1 MKKVYVGILIVT
13 VLLSFATV
21 YAEIVNEIISAG
33 VIRFHIIAASDSEED
48 NRIKLDVRD
57 YVSEHI
63 KDSDIVSYSE
73 TYIKECERLANIRLK
88 DINAGYNAKATFEK
102 VYIPKK
108 SYKNITLP
116 SGKYNAIRL
125 VLGNGG
131 GTNWWC
137 VAYPPL
143 CFTEEVSGMLSQ
155 EGEKKLENELPKDIY
170 GMISGDCEYRFFVV
184 DLIGNVSCKLTKSF
198 SEK

>member
-1 MKKVYVGILIVT
+1 MKKVFVGILLVT

-33 VIRFHIIAASDSEED
+33 VIRFHIIAASESEED

-63 KDSDIVSYSE
+63 KDTELVAYSRE
-73 TYIKECERLANIRLK
+73 YVKECERLANVRLEETGT
-88 DINAGYNAKATFEK
+88 GYKAKATFEK

-125 VLGNGG
+125 VLGNGEG
-131 GTNWWC
+131 ENWWC

-143 CFTEEVSGMLSQ
+143 CFTEEVGGILSQ
-155 EGEKKLENELPKDIY
+155 DGEKKLKNELPEDIY
-170 GMISGDCEYRFFVV
+170 GMISGDCEYRFFIV
-184 DLIGNVSCKLTKSF
+184 DLIGNISNKL
-198 SEK
+198 SE